1 MRFATN
7 QGFNTGDHF
16 YSYLKDSFDVLYEEG
31 KTHPKMMSVGLHCR
45 IIGKPGRIQALKKF
59 LDYIKKHKHVWIC
72 KRVDIAKHW
81 IKNYSKK
88 IIFTNGLIDLAQ
100 PRLGSKVIFR
110 TDDFFASAKRII
122 DPSPPVFKEG
132 VFDINGKWM
141 DGWESRRK
149 RTVGHDYL
157 IIKLGKPGSIS
168 KVNVDTSHFN
178 GNQPSMISIDACNSK
193 SNNIKNFKWKS
204 LVGKKKTKA
213 NSPHIF
219 KTSSKSVFTHIKL
232 NIFPDGG
239 VARLRLFGN
248 ISTENNNFGNKTIN
262 LASLLDGASVIACN
276 NEHFGK
282 AENILAPGKAKN
294 MGDGWE
300 TRRRRDKGFDWL
312 ILNSIDGEM
321 INKIEISTHHF
332 KGNFPSHCSL
342 QAAYIPTNK
351 SSSSIV
357 NSSKKWKILMNK
369 TTLKA
374 NKTHTFKNTLM
385 KKNKVNYIK
394 INIFPDGGISR
405 FRIFGKAR

>member
-1 MRFATN
+1 M
-7 QGFNTGDHF
+7 
-16 YSYLKDSFDVLYEEG
+16 
-31 KTHPKMMSVGLHCR
+31 
-45 IIGKPGRIQALKKF
+45 
-59 LDYIKKHKHVWIC
+59 
-72 KRVDIAKHW
+72 
-81 IKNYSKK
+81 SKK
-88 IIFTNGLIDLAQ
+88 IIYTDGLIDLAQ
-100 PRLGSKVIFR
+100 PRLGSKVIFK
-110 TDDFFASAKRII
+110 TDDFFASANRII
-122 DPSPPVFKEG
+122 DPSAPVFKEG
-132 VFDINGKWM
+132 LFDKNGKWM

-149 RTVGHDYL
+149 RSAGHDYL

-168 KVNVDTSHFN
+168 KVDVDTSHFN

-193 SNNIKNFKWKS
+193 SNNIKNFKWKT
-204 LVGKKKTKA
+204 LVSKKKTKA
-213 NSPHIF
+213 NSSHIF
-219 KTSSKSVFTHIKL
+219 KTSSKSIVTHIRL

-239 VARLRLFGN
+239 VARLRLYGS
-248 ISTENNNFGNKTIN
+248 ISRENHNFGKKTIN

-312 ILNSIDGEM
+312 ILKSIEGEM

-342 QAAYIPTNK
+342 QAAYIPKKK

-357 NSSKKWKILMNK
+357 SNSNGWKTLMNK
-369 TTLKA
+369 TSLKA

-385 KKNKVNYIK
+385 KKNKINFIK
-394 INIFPDGGISR
+394 INIYPDGGISR
-405 FRIFGKAR
+405 FRIFGKAK

>member
-1 MRFATN
+1 M
-7 QGFNTGDHF
+7 
-16 YSYLKDSFDVLYEEG
+16 
-31 KTHPKMMSVGLHCR
+31 
-45 IIGKPGRIQALKKF
+45 
-59 LDYIKKHKHVWIC
+59 
-72 KRVDIAKHW
+72 
-81 IKNYSKK
+81 SKK
-88 IIFTNGLIDLAQ
+88 IIYTDGLIDLAQ
-100 PRLGSKVIFR
+100 PRLGSKVIFK
-110 TDDFFASAKRII
+110 TDDFFASANRII
-122 DPSPPVFKEG
+122 DPSAPVFKEG
-132 VFDINGKWM
+132 LFDKNGKWM

-149 RTVGHDYL
+149 RTPGHDYL

-193 SNNIKNFKWKS
+193 SNNIKSFKWKN
-204 LVGKKKTKA
+204 LVSKKKTKA
-213 NSPHIF
+213 NSHHIF

-239 VARLRLFGN
+239 VARLRLYGS
-248 ISTENNNFGNKTIN
+248 ISKENNNFGKKTIN
-262 LASLLDGASVIACN
+262 LASLLDGASVVACN

-321 INKIEISTHHF
+321 IDKIEISTHHF

-342 QAAYIPTNK
+342 QAAYIPTKK

-357 NSSKKWKILMNK
+357 NSSNNWKTLMNK

-385 KKNKVNYIK
+385 KKNKINFIK

-405 FRIFGKAR
+405 FRIFGKAK

>member
-1 MRFATN
+1 
-7 QGFNTGDHF
+7 
-16 YSYLKDSFDVLYEEG
+16 
-31 KTHPKMMSVGLHCR
+31 MSE
-45 IIGKPGRIQALKKF
+45 
-59 LDYIKKHKHVWIC
+59 
-72 KRVDIAKHW
+72 
-81 IKNYSKK
+81 K

-110 TDDFFASAKRII
+110 TDDFFASADRII
-122 DPSPPVFKEG
+122 NPSAPVFKEG
-132 VFDINGKWM
+132 LFDKNGKWM

-149 RTVGHDYL
+149 RTPGHDYL

-178 GNQPSMISIDACNSK
+178 GNQPSMISIEACNSK

-204 LVGKKKTKA
+204 LLGKKKTKA

-239 VARLRLFGN
+239 VARLRLYGN
-248 ISTENNNFGNKTIN
+248 ISKEKNDFKNKTIN

-312 ILNSIDGEM
+312 ILNSIDGEK
-321 INKIEISTHHF
+321 IDKIEISTHHF

-342 QAAYIPTNK
+342 QAAYITTKK

-357 NSSKKWKILMNK
+357 SGSNKWKTLMNK
-369 TTLKA
+369 TMLKA
-374 NKTHTFKNTLM
+374 NKTHTFRNVLM
-385 KKNKVNYIK
+385 KNDKINFIK

-405 FRIFGKAR
+405 FRIFGKAK

>member
-1 MRFATN
+1 
-7 QGFNTGDHF
+7 
-16 YSYLKDSFDVLYEEG
+16 
-31 KTHPKMMSVGLHCR
+31 MSE
-45 IIGKPGRIQALKKF
+45 
-59 LDYIKKHKHVWIC
+59 
-72 KRVDIAKHW
+72 
-81 IKNYSKK
+81 K

-110 TDDFFASAKRII
+110 TDDFFASAERII
-122 DPSPPVFKEG
+122 DPTAPVFKEG
-132 VFDINGKWM
+132 LFDKNGKWM

-149 RTVGHDYL
+149 RTPGHDYL

-178 GNQPSMISIDACNSK
+178 GNQPSMISIEACNSK

-204 LVGKKKTKA
+204 LLVKKKTKA
-213 NSPHIF
+213 NSHHIF

-239 VARLRLFGN
+239 VARLRLYGN
-248 ISTENNNFGNKTIN
+248 ISKEKNDFKNKTIN

-312 ILNSIDGEM
+312 ILNSIDGEK
-321 INKIEISTHHF
+321 IDKIEISTHHF

-342 QAAYIPTNK
+342 QAAYITTKK

-357 NSSKKWKILMNK
+357 SGSNKWKILMNK
-369 TTLKA
+369 TMLKA
-374 NKTHTFKNTLM
+374 NKTHTFRNVLM
-385 KKNKVNYIK
+385 KNDKINFIK

-405 FRIFGKAR
+405 FRIFGKAK